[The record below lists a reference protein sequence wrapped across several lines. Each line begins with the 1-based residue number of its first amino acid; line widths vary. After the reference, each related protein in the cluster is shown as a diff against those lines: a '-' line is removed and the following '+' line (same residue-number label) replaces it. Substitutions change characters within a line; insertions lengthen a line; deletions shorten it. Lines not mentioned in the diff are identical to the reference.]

1 MKIEEIK
8 TSWDLSPLFESD
20 DDSRMLEQRR
30 EIEQRAGAFVK
41 KWKPRDDW
49 KHDDAVLGEAL
60 DEYENLSRTLFG
72 AGEEGRG
79 SSEGYYFWLKT
90 HIDTANPNLKARYQQ
105 IKDFSKKIENELRF
119 FELEIARVPEE
130 QQKELLASQ
139 HLEKYRHFLRRLFN
153 TGSHLLSEESE
164 KIMSLKNTT
173 SYEKWY
179 SMLQSFLIKE
189 ERIVLGEDGKEKK
202 ASYSEIGNLM
212 SSQQKLVRDRAAAA
226 HNEIIAKLVEIAEV
240 ELNALLENRKSDDVI
255 RHFLRPD
262 ASRHLSDDIETPVVD
277 ALVKAVSGRFDIP
290 QRYYKLKARLLGLP
304 KLEYHERHVPY
315 GNIDRK
321 YTFEESIALI
331 NNVFFKLDPEF
342 ARLTNDMAAKGQI
355 DVYPAAGKTTGGFCV
370 YWLITHPTYILL
382 NSTGRLEDLL
392 TLAHEFGHALN
403 NEFIKKKQH
412 ALNYGTSTATAEVA
426 STFMEDFVLDHLKS
440 QGDEEFQLAL
450 MMKRL
455 NDDMNSIFRQVAGY
469 QFEKE
474 LHAEFRNK
482 GYLSKEN
489 IGVIFHNNM
498 FAYLGDGVDRSS
510 GSQNWWTAWH
520 HIRYY
525 FYVYSYA
532 SGLLIS
538 KYLQKQV
545 RQDPRFIEKVKD
557 FLSSGLSDYPKN
569 IFARLGVDITKSSF
583 WEAGLDEI
591 EKLLDETEALARKL
605 GRI

>member
-1 MKIEEIK
+1 M
-8 TSWDLSPLFESD
+8 
-20 DDSRMLEQRR
+20 
-30 EIEQRAGAFVK
+30 
-41 KWKPRDDW
+41 
-49 KHDDAVLGEAL
+49 
-60 DEYENLSRTLFG
+60 
-72 AGEEGRG
+72 
-79 SSEGYYFWLKT
+79 
-90 HIDTANPNLKARYQQ
+90 
-105 IKDFSKKIENELRF
+105 
-119 FELEIARVPEE
+119 
-130 QQKELLASQ
+130 
-139 HLEKYRHFLRRLFN
+139 
-153 TGSHLLSEESE
+153 LSEESE

-189 ERIVLGEDGKEKK
+189 ERIILGEDGKEKK

-212 SSQQKLVRDRAAAA
+212 SSQQKLVRDRAAEA
-226 HNEIIAKLVEIAEV
+226 HNGIIAKLVEIAEV
-240 ELNALLENRKSDDVI
+240 ELNALLENKKSDDVI
-255 RHFLRPD
+255 RHFSRPD

-315 GNIDRK
+315 GKIDLK
-321 YTFEESIALI
+321 YTFEESIGFI
-331 NNVFFKLDPEF
+331 NKVFSKLDPEF
-342 ARLTNDMAAKGQI
+342 AQLANDMAVKGQI
-355 DVYPAAGKTTGGFCV
+355 DVYPTAGKTTGGFCV

-382 NSTGRLEDLL
+382 NSTDRLEDLL

-440 QGDEEFQLAL
+440 QSDEEFQLAL

-482 GYLSKEN
+482 GYLSKED
-489 IGVIFHNNM
+489 IGAIFHENM
-498 FAYLGDGVDRSS
+498 FAYLGDGVKRSP

-545 RQDPRFIEKVKD
+545 RQDSRFIEKVKE

-569 IFARLGVDITKSSF
+569 IFARLGVDITESSF
-583 WEAGLDEI
+583 WEAGLGEI

-605 GRI
+605 GKI